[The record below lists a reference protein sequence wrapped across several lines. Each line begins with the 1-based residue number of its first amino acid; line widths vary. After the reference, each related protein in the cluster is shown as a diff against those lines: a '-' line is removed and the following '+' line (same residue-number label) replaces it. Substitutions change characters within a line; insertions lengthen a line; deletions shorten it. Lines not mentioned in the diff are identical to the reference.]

1 MTDIVIAAYRR
12 SPFHFA
18 AKGHYTRVR
27 PDDLAAEVVRA
38 LVAESGIDP
47 EGIED
52 VIVGCAFPEGEQGL
66 NVARLI
72 SFIAGL
78 PRAAA
83 GVTVNRFCG
92 SSMQAIHQAA
102 GAIALGAGEAFL
114 CAGVESMTRVP
125 MGGYNLMPNPALAK
139 DYPQAYI
146 SMGETAE
153 NVAQR
158 YQVSRADQEAFAVES
173 QRKAATAR
181 AEGRLADEIVPI
193 GKVAEDGCIRTD
205 TSAGKT
211 GHAEAG
217 FPGGWHGDGRHLQPA
232 DRRRRGGAG
241 LHLGLCEGQPA
252 AIAGPDKIDRGCG
265 LPAGNDGHGAGGG
278 HAQGPGPR
286 RHHRGRPRRDRDQRG
301 FRQSGIA
308 CMRELG
314 LDPARTNID
323 GGGIAIGHPLGATG
337 ARITG
342 KAASL
347 LRRGGGRYALATQC
361 IGGGQGIA
369 TVLEAVT
376 MIKRVGVIGAGVMG
390 AGIAAHVANAGVPVV
405 LLDIVPGAAARAVET
420 MLKAD
425 PAPFMHFRN
434 ARLVEAR

>member
-18 AKGHYTRVR
+18 AKGQLTRVR

-205 TSAGKT
+205 TSAEKLATLKPAFQVDGTVTAGTSSPLTDGAAAVLVCTSGYAKANRLQSLARIKSIAVAGCLPEMMGMGPVAAT
-211 GHAEAG
+211 RKALARAGITAAELDVIEINEA
-217 FPGGWHGDGRHLQPA
+217 FASQA
-232 DRRRRGGAG
+232 
-241 LHLGLCEGQPA
+241 
-252 AIAGPDKIDRGCG
+252 
-265 LPAGNDGHGAGGG
+265 
-278 HAQGPGPR
+278 
-286 RHHRGRPRRDRDQRG
+286 
-301 FRQSGIA
+301 IA

-369 TVLEAVT
+369 TVLEAV
-376 MIKRVGVIGAGVMG
+376 
-390 AGIAAHVANAGVPVV
+390 P
-405 LLDIVPGAAARAVET
+405 
-420 MLKAD
+420 
-425 PAPFMHFRN
+425 
-434 ARLVEAR
+434 